1 MEAWIDRIIRDKL
14 KVREFRDLSTELEH
28 SRLEPPP
35 CVSDEENNKPPED
48 QLSSRHADDRSD
60 SCPSSEASSDEETDT
75 NRGSDE
81 GERSD
86 RESASQETD
95 LSPRLLFEPH
105 CEDRHLSG
113 LLKNIFDAADEESEG
128 FLSHSE
134 VSDLLHASPLGLTAW
149 DLRLLLS
156 TATENDMGMIYY
168 APFVEDASAVIT
180 TLRQRRE
187 AYRQRTSGDTV
198 SVTEETIDLC
208 FGEEFEETGRL
219 LRECFEAADP
229 KDSGTL
235 PRIDFG
241 ECLNSKPDRCSP
253 QEHSLLMQM
262 VQEDEEMGYVA
273 YADFVPLFKLLRRE
287 AFHNA
292 VVETDVKVL
301 RQHLLH
307 VMIKAGLTNDMVLSA
322 WDIRYV
328 LLQATQICLSRMQIH
343 VLLCITET
351 NSSGLVD
358 CGYFLKLACTV
369 IPLMFDKEKL
379 RSTAQQIAKER
390 ADAAERAEMEELQ
403 GLTGGTMRSLKT
415 TVRQNQLQDEE
426 EHEED
431 KGAAPERDTVEKSL
445 IHLFNIMDDKHR
457 GTLDAGLVVMA
468 LKQSHE
474 NEQRY
479 NDVVAQCQLSDAE
492 LRGLIAEAALDETD
506 KVRYVEHI
514 KTWIPVLFELRKSR
528 VYEPILNAHWK
539 NLVDLTEYEAD
550 DPIEGYLSQEL
561 TLS

>member
-1 MEAWIDRIIRDKL
+1 MSLACFFSL
-14 KVREFRDLSTELEH
+14 
-28 SRLEPPP
+28 
-35 CVSDEENNKPPED
+35 
-48 QLSSRHADDRSD
+48 Q
-60 SCPSSEASSDEETDT
+60 
-75 NRGSDE
+75 
-81 GERSD
+81 
-86 RESASQETD
+86 
-95 LSPRLLFEPH
+95 
-105 CEDRHLSG
+105 
-113 LLKNIFDAADEESEG
+113 
-128 FLSHSE
+128 
-134 VSDLLHASPLGLTAW
+134 
-149 DLRLLLS
+149 
-156 TATENDMGMIYY
+156 
-168 APFVEDASAVIT
+168 DASAVIT